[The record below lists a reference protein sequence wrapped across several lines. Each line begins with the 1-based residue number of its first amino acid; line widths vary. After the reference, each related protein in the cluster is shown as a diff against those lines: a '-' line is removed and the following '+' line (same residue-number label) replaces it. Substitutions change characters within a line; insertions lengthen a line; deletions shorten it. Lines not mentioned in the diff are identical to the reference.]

1 MSSTQIWNT
10 PSYYYAISY
19 WLSATLLISL
29 NRNRI
34 NGWKKWAAEA
44 GAFAAVLIFMIL
56 TDGVQQILFLL
67 TMLTIVVGIYL
78 YFRAICGFEDM
89 VTVFYT
95 IKAFIVGEL
104 CASLCWQITYYV
116 YDLLDGKGRQVL
128 MVCLYALL
136 YLFVMLIERY
146 RQIDMEEM
154 HLTKREIFILAF
166 LALTVYT
173 VSNLSYVSRD
183 SIFSGSMAKD
193 IFNIRTLV
201 DLAGV
206 ILIYTFQLQLKE
218 VQTRFEKDTL
228 QNIMNMQYQS
238 YQLSQ
243 ESIDVVNQ
251 KYHDLKHQIT
261 LLKAETDSAKATK
274 KLERMEREIRIY
286 ETQNKTGNRV
296 LDTVLATKSLYCQNN
311 GIELKFIVDGKLLG
325 FMDEMDISA
334 LFGNMLDNAIES
346 VKTLEDKEKRLIWL
360 YVSREKQFLRIR
372 MENYCEE
379 KIKFRGGLPLTNK
392 KDKHLHGYGM
402 KSMKKTVE
410 HYHGS
415 LCTDLEDN
423 RFRLM
428 ILIPL
433 PEQYLQD

>member
-44 GAFAAVLIFMIL
+44 GAFAAILIFMIL

-78 YFRAICGFEDM
+78 YFRAICGFENM

-104 CASLCWQITYYV
+104 CVSLCWQITYYV

-154 HLTKREIFILAF
+154 HLTKREIFIPAF

-261 LLKAETDSAKATK
+261 L
-274 KLERMEREIRIY
+274 
-286 ETQNKTGNRV
+286 
-296 LDTVLATKSLYCQNN
+296 
-311 GIELKFIVDGKLLG
+311 
-325 FMDEMDISA
+325 
-334 LFGNMLDNAIES
+334 
-346 VKTLEDKEKRLIWL
+346 
-360 YVSREKQFLRIR
+360 
-372 MENYCEE
+372 
-379 KIKFRGGLPLTNK
+379 
-392 KDKHLHGYGM
+392 
-402 KSMKKTVE
+402 
-410 HYHGS
+410 
-415 LCTDLEDN
+415 
-423 RFRLM
+423 
-428 ILIPL
+428 